1 MSPAT
6 DWMESIARGESE
18 RHERFAVALRD
29 LQRARAAGQKPDRAL
44 HAKANLGARAE
55 LEVLADLPEHARVG
69 IFAEP
74 GTYRGWVRYSNGAG
88 AREPDA
94 KPGVRGL
101 ALKLVGV
108 PGQKLI
114 PGMEEEK
121 TQDFLLIKSPATPFR
136 DADEFVGFVR
146 AVEQPWRLPGYVANV
161 GLGRF
166 LAIAGQLKKGLAER
180 VGSLAETRYFS
191 ALPVKWGA
199 YAAHYALFPEAS
211 SAAPKELGASA
222 DHLGEELGARL
233 KDGPVRYEFRAQ
245 FYEDAEKTPIED
257 ASVEWKESDAPFVT
271 LARLTLPQQD
281 VGSQEGKKLAGKI
294 EALSFDPWHAP
305 VAFRPLGN
313 MMRARNHAYR
323 LSTLERGAAR
333 EPQSDD
339 LG

>member
-18 RHERFAVALRD
+18 RHERFAEALCA
-29 LQRARAAGQKPDRAL
+29 LQRRRAAGHKPDRAL
-44 HAKANLGARAE
+44 HAKPNLGARAE
-55 LEVLADLPEHARVG
+55 FEVLAELPEPARVG

-88 AREPDA
+88 AREADG
-94 KPGVRGL
+94 KPGVRGV

-108 PGQKLI
+108 PGKKLI
-114 PGMEEEK
+114 PGLEDEA

-136 DADEFVGFVR
+136 NADEFVGFVR
-146 AVEQPWRLPGYVANV
+146 AVEQPWRLPGYVV
-161 GLGRF
+161 SIGLGRF
-166 LAIAGQLKKGLAER
+166 LAIAAQLKKGLAEQ

-191 ALPVKWGA
+191 ALPIKLGA
-199 YAAHYALFPEAS
+199 YAVHYALFPEAS
-211 SAAPKELGASA
+211 GPTERGASP
-222 DHLGEELGARL
+222 DYLGEELSARL
-233 KDGPVRYEFRAQ
+233 RQGPVRYDFRVQ
-245 FYEDAEKTPIED
+245 FYEDAQKTPIED
-257 ASVEWKESDAPFVT
+257 GSVEWKESDAPFVT

-281 VGSQEGKKLAGKI
+281 VGSEEGKKLAEKI

-305 VAFRPLGN
+305 VEFRPLGN

-323 LSTLERGAAR
+323 RSTQERGAAP
-333 EPQSDD
+333 EPKTDD